1 MKAPTL
7 LAAGCLAALLSACA
21 TGPSIR
27 SDYDQK
33 ADFSRYRTFGYMSPL
48 GTDKAGYSSL
58 LTERLKDATRGQME
72 MRGYVYNTADPDLL
86 INFNGKLQQKTQ
98 VTQAPPYRSLLR
110 LSQRLL
116 WRLARLWLGRHRL
129 SIHGGYAEHRP
140 GRRAPQAAGVGRRGR
155 GRVRNPEMAASQ
167 QSVEKAVAQV
177 FSKYPFRAGVAAPQG
192 PDKSSLEESRMS
204 TARPSR
210 KRQAAPADT
219 DSPRR
224 TSKTAPADADSPGR
238 AAADSGG
245 AQSYDTVA
253 LVLQGGGA
261 WGPTRPGC
269 TRACTRPASAP
280 TGWRAFPSVR
290 STPPSSPARPRTS
303 AWRGCAGSGRRS
315 AGRPASPPCLGAI
328 RWPACSRAFRSAS
341 ARRP

>member
-140 GRRAPQAAGVGRRGR
+140 GRRAPQAAGVGKAWPWANAQSRDGRVAAERGKAVAKCSRNIRSRRRGR
-155 GRVRNPEMAASQ
+155 AAGTG
-167 QSVEKAVAQV
+167 QV
-177 FSKYPFRAGVAAPQG
+177 Q
-192 PDKSSLEESRMS
+192 
-204 TARPSR
+204 AR
-210 KRQAAPADT
+210 
-219 DSPRR
+219 
-224 TSKTAPADADSPGR
+224 
-238 AAADSGG
+238 
-245 AQSYDTVA
+245 
-253 LVLQGGGA
+253 
-261 WGPTRPGC
+261 
-269 TRACTRPASAP
+269 
-280 TGWRAFPSVR
+280 
-290 STPPSSPARPRTS
+290 SPA
-303 AWRGCAGSGRRS
+303 
-315 AGRPASPPCLGAI
+315 
-328 RWPACSRAFRSAS
+328 
-341 ARRP
+341 